1 MATSISAQI
10 LVSPQDIFSSSA
22 TQGTGLGVRATLGD
36 GRVFRYALAGA
47 TALVVGDLQQAS
59 AEDTTNYQNLAV
71 TAAAIGATSIVT
83 TTTATVTANA
93 LAGGYLCVTTSAGIG
108 NVYQIGGNTAATG
121 AVFTITLNDPLLV
134 ALTTGSRIDLIPNTF
149 ASVIINP
156 ASASSAPVGVAVY
169 PTTAAQYGWLQTQGV
184 APVLNDAGTV
194 TVGTT
199 LVASNATAGAVE
211 ALTGVQA
218 IVGLAITGIAAN
230 QVGLINLNLA

>member
-1 MATSISAQI
+1 MSTTLSSTT
-10 LVSPQDIFSSSA
+10 LVNPQDIFSASSTA
-22 TQGTGLGVRATLGD
+22 GTIVGARATTGD
-36 GRVFRYALAGA
+36 GRVFRYVLAGG

-71 TAAAIGATSIVT
+71 AAAAIGATSVTT

-134 ALTTGSRIDLIPNTF
+134 ALTTGSRIDLIPNPY

-156 ASASSAPVGVAVY
+156 ASASSAPVGVAIY
-169 PTTAAQYGWLQTQGV
+169 PITAAYYGWLQTQGA
-184 APVLNDAGTV
+184 APVLADGTV
-194 TVGTT
+194 TVGTA
-199 LVASNATAGAVE
+199 LVASNGVAGAAEALAGVQAAIGT
-211 ALTGVQA
+211 ALTG
-218 IVGLAITGIAAN
+218 IATT
-230 QVGLINLNLA
+230 QVGLVNLLLA